1 MVRAVAA
8 TSGQL
13 GGWAPQVNGTLA
25 APVSIRYAAPMQVDV
40 YETDAEALDAAAA
53 LVEAALTRASAGQP
67 AVAIAGGRG
76 GRGIMLAL
84 TSRVDLP
91 WTRARFCVVDEPL
104 DGTSNRLLLHEHLLV
119 PRGIAGPAPAADG
132 DRAAAWEADVRSA
145 AGSGVVFDVLVLD
158 LGPGG
163 EIGVL
168 DPTMLASADASA
180 PVVRTAERI
189 GLGPAALRS
198 ARHVI
203 VVATGAQRSQVVA
216 VVLRAPDASG
226 SAAKLLLPSERVQW
240 VLDRA
245 AAAEMLRDARPA
257 PA

>member
-1 MVRAVAA
+1 
-8 TSGQL
+8 
-13 GGWAPQVNGTLA
+13 
-25 APVSIRYAAPMQVDV
+25 MQVDV

-53 LVEAALTRASAGQP
+53 LVDAALASATAAQP

-91 WTRARFCVVDEPL
+91 WSRARFCVVDEPL
-104 DGTSNRLLLHEHLLV
+104 DGTSNRTLLHEHLLV

-132 DRAAAWEADVRSA
+132 DRAAAWEAEIRSA
-145 AGSGVVFDVLVLD
+145 AGPGAVFDVLVLD
-158 LGPGG
+158 LGPAG

-168 DPTMLASADASA
+168 DGPALASAATSAS
-180 PVVRTAERI
+180 VVRTGERI
-189 GLGPAALRS
+189 GLGPAALGS
-198 ARHVI
+198 ARHV
-203 VVATGAQRSQVVA
+203 VVIATGAQRSRAVA
-216 VVLRAPDASG
+216 DVLRAPDAST

-245 AAAEMLRDARPA
+245 AAAELLRDARPA